1 MKIHYFI
8 FLVFLTSCMSQNDKI
23 NQYTKYENGVKQ
35 RNGAWEEK
43 YSSDIGELKGIGKY
57 KNGQKTGLWVT
68 KFQNQI
74 YQKERFRKNTSKVKI
89 YHKNGVLREK
99 GKTRTNENDS
109 QIHWFYDGPWKIY
122 DETGKHIYTK
132 IYKNGSPID
141 SINAQ

>member
-23 NQYTKYENGVKQ
+23 NQYTKDENGVKQ

-43 YSSDIGELKGIGKY
+43 YSSDIGELKGRGKY
-57 KNGQKTGLWVT
+57 KKGQKIGLWVT

-122 DETGKHIYTK
+122 DENGKHIYTK